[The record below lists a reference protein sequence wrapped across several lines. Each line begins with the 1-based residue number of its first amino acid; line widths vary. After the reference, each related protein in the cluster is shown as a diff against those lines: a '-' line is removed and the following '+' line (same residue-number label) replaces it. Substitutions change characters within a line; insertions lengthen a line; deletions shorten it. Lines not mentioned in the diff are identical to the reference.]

1 MIDPFESFLEAEQSV
16 IGGLMLDNSMLA
28 EIDLTPADFCDVSMA
43 EMYRAIL
50 SLDSVNKPFDL
61 MTLGEELT
69 RLTGKDWWVPV
80 ATLAKNVPSSRNVPT
95 YAAHVKRYRRN
106 RDARLIAKR
115 LIEDLARDDSAL
127 DAAIADLMALN
138 TQKRETLFSMK
149 QAMKQA
155 VDYVDIVHKR
165 GGQMTG
171 INTGLADLNEVMGG
185 YQKQDLIIIGARPAM
200 GKTGFLLSSALEV
213 GVPSFIQSAEMSA
226 MQLALRA
233 ISTSGRIDSQK
244 IRTAG
249 LDPDDWPHFSAAV
262 GRLTQM
268 PIWIDEASSPTIG
281 QVQRQ
286 ARKLKQKYG
295 IQILF
300 VDYLQRLNGNNPRD
314 SRIDQVGEIARGL
327 KSIAREL
334 DIPVVALAQVNRAVE
349 NRTNRRPMMGDLA
362 NSSEI
367 EKEADEI
374 IMLYRD
380 EVYNEDSEDKGIAEL
395 NFEKNRH
402 GPTGTIRAAWIPQF
416 MKFAD
421 LAIQWHE
428 QRAHE

>member
-1 MIDPFESFLEAEQSV
+1 MIDQFESFLEAEQSV
-16 IGGLMLDNSMLA
+16 IGGLMLDNAMLA
-28 EIDLTPADFCDVSMA
+28 EIDLTPADFCDGSMA

-50 SLDSVNKPFDL
+50 ALDSQNKPFD
-61 MTLGEELT
+61 METMADELRRT
-69 RLTGKDWWVPV
+69 TGKDWWVPV
-80 ATLAKNVPSSRNVPT
+80 ATVVRITPNARNVPT
-95 YAAHVKRYRRN
+95 YAEHVKRYRRN
-106 RDARLIAKR
+106 REARFIAQR
-115 LIEDLARDDSAL
+115 LIESASRDDNAI

-138 TQKRETLFSMK
+138 TTKRETLYSMK
-149 QAMKQA
+149 QALKHA
-155 VDYVDIVHKR
+155 VDYVDHVHKHS
-165 GGQMTG
+165 GELTG
-171 INTGLADLNEVMGG
+171 INTGLVDLNEVMGG
-185 YQKQDLIIIGARPAM
+185 YQKQDLIIVGARPAM

-213 GVPSFIQSAEMSA
+213 GVPSLIQSAEMSA

-233 ISTSGRIDSQK
+233 ISTNGELDSQK
-244 IRTAG
+244 IRTAK
-249 LDPDDWPHFSAAV
+249 LEPEEWPKFSAAV
-262 GRLTQM
+262 GRLAEM

-286 ARKLKQKYG
+286 ARKLKQTHN

-300 VDYLQRLNGNNPRD
+300 VDYLQRLRGNNPRD

-334 DIPVVALAQVNRAVE
+334 DIPVVALAQVNRSVE
-349 NRTNRRPMMGDLA
+349 NRPNKRPLMGDLA

-402 GPTGTIRAAWIPQF
+402 GPTGTVKTAWIPQY
-416 MKFAD
+416 MRFAD
-421 LAIQWHE
+421 LALQWQN
-428 QRAHE
+428 QRAHS